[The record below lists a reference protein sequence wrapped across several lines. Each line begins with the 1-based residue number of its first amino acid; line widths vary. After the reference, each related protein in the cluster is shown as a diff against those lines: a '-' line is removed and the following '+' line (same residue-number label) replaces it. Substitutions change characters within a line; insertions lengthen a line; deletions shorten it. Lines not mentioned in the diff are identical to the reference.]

1 MKIWIW
7 FAFFNLGFLFY
18 ISPLPVQG
26 GQGDK
31 VALPSITFGWMG
43 DKNEF
48 QAGDIAIIKIK
59 FLENSL
65 GDKNSVFSRDLL
77 NFTLSVNGKKG
88 NNSYVSGV
96 IQYLDKDPMSWN
108 ISFTTIRAGRFTLV
122 ITDDHFGIMDPSLHF
137 TVTAGHIYPPAC
149 IIYWMDFINEF
160 VAGSKVHLFLLL
172 KDAFG
177 NSISSRNNEPNGSYF
192 KVFSSYE
199 NGSIA
204 DQPDISHSGWNELG
218 FFGLEFIP
226 RTSGSLLLHVYG
238 NNQSLSGI
246 PLTFIVKPG
255 SIDIRNTLGKWKYKT
270 NAFQVFSRLEMF
282 IYQRDQFEN
291 LVPGFYPFDACVTE
305 RTSSLSIP
313 VADLLFEEV
322 AGGIQLLSFIV
333 SIPGQFRLIIFDAKL
348 NESIWNLTYDF
359 SVFIG
364 YCHHSNSFA
373 NGSGLMSSIAGRT
386 SSFRVYL
393 QDLYHNPSPVE
404 IGRLRV
410 DILSEN
416 RTLNSVPII
425 IPLQNHE
432 DNNDAWMSNETAKF
446 IHGLPSNIITN
457 LSLQASQFNVT
468 YTPQKCGDYK
478 IWIFCGNIPIN
489 DGNPYVM
496 KVSPGLVDTS
506 LSSVAQFQPNVKTH
520 IKNEVLV
527 RLVDSY
533 RNPISS
539 EQTKLR
545 LLLLT
550 ENNSSFMRWEF
561 HDNRDGSY
569 TGYYMAKDL
578 GAYNMCILFD
588 NRHLSPCPFEVHAY
602 EREYFSEANNDSIFV
617 WEDESLAFDVL
628 SNDYVVV
635 RNSTTIEFSIPIH
648 GSLVQYGQL
657 FRYTPYQGFFG
668 EDFFSYTFC
677 DINKNIATA
686 MVFIFVLCKPP
697 QFISLPE
704 KLHVIE
710 DIISPQF
717 GGFPGFEMIYS
728 DDKQNISL
736 AIRAKS
742 GNVFFSPI
750 QMQIHQKQGNFF
762 SVSRGDVA
770 RKELVISGYV
780 EPINSALKYLQY
792 LGNENFY
799 GNDIITLNAMNDNG
813 VQEARV
819 PAFVAPI
826 NDIPSINAPK
836 FIILE
841 SKEASNGH
849 HLFEKQRDV
858 FELVIVDSD
867 IFNFSGNKSLFIVMI
882 SMEVNEGTLSTTLP
896 VNLIS
901 SSELKIQGSNQW
913 QPLQTFVTI
922 SNHFVLKGKGL
933 RFRGTISDCNSAI
946 QQLHYQDRGNDAVLT
961 LKVNDLGNYGC
972 YPDCSEMTSMPLC
985 NEVIVSLIKRPVH
998 RLEFLV
1004 LRYIII
1010 LEIIMMLL
1018 LGAMLLFFICKC
1030 LNALHRDRRDSFNV
1044 TPFSTGE
1051 NLNRYNRNGKVLQKI

>member
-1 MKIWIW
+1 MNEKGYPKSDFRVAFLKAARRSLPFRGPRQGEVLAPRWHSSKRLRGDLSLFVVRGRARYRLHDGIPASGCAAGGISRKQRDFGGKLKISQITITARWLSVPPLVTSQ
-7 FAFFNLGFLFY
+7 NRHEDLDLVRVLQPRVSFLYLAAAGSRRMVLKYLVSFS
-18 ISPLPVQG
+18 INK

-48 QAGDIAIIKIK
+48 QAGDTAIIKIK

-96 IQYLDKDPMSWN
+96 IQYLDKDPLSWN

-177 NSISSRNNEPNGSYF
+177 NTISSRNNEPNGSYF

-204 DQPDISHSGWNELG
+204 DQSDISHSGWNELG

-246 PLTFIVKPG
+246 PLTFIVKPEKLCYVTVYIHVLCMV
-255 SIDIRNTLGKWKYKT
+255 SKN
-270 NAFQVFSRLEMF
+270 
-282 IYQRDQFEN
+282 IYTQSAVD
-291 LVPGFYPFDACVTE
+291 
-305 RTSSLSIP
+305 SLQAHGHV
-313 VADLLFEEV
+313 VAY
-322 AGGIQLLSFIV
+322 A
-333 SIPGQFRLIIFDAKL
+333 
-348 NESIWNLTYDF
+348 
-359 SVFIG
+359 G

-373 NGSGLMSSIAGRT
+373 NGSGLVSSIAGRT
-386 SSFRVYL
+386 SSFTVYL

-432 DNNDAWMSNETAKF
+432 DNNDAWMSNATAKF

-635 RNSTTIEFSIPIH
+635 RNSTTIEFSI
-648 GSLVQYGQL
+648 
-657 FRYTPYQGFFG
+657 GFFG

-717 GGFPGFEMIYS
+717 G
-728 DDKQNISL
+728 
-736 AIRAKS
+736 
-742 GNVFFSPI
+742 
-750 QMQIHQKQGNFF
+750 
-762 SVSRGDVA
+762 
-770 RKELVISGYV
+770 
-780 EPINSALKYLQY
+780 
-792 LGNENFY
+792 NENFY

-826 NDIPSINAPK
+826 NDIPTINAPK
-836 FIILE
+836 FINLE

-985 NEVIVSLIKRPVH
+985 NEVI
-998 RLEFLV
+998 
-1004 LRYIII
+1004 
-1010 LEIIMMLL
+1010 
-1018 LGAMLLFFICKC
+1018 
-1030 LNALHRDRRDSFNV
+1030 
-1044 TPFSTGE
+1044 
-1051 NLNRYNRNGKVLQKI
+1051 RNGKVLQKI

>member
-1 MKIWIW
+1 M
-7 FAFFNLGFLFY
+7 A
-18 ISPLPVQG
+18 

-635 RNSTTIEFSIPIH
+635 RNSTTIEFSILDVNGMYYEEVKAVESNPMPDIH
-648 GSLVQYGQL
+648 A
-657 FRYTPYQGFFG
+657 
-668 EDFFSYTFC
+668 C
-677 DINKNIATA
+677 
-686 MVFIFVLCKPP
+686 
-697 QFISLPE
+697 
-704 KLHVIE
+704 
-710 DIISPQF
+710 
-717 GGFPGFEMIYS
+717 YS
-728 DDKQNISL
+728 S
-736 AIRAKS
+736 
-742 GNVFFSPI
+742 
-750 QMQIHQKQGNFF
+750 
-762 SVSRGDVA
+762 
-770 RKELVISGYV
+770 
-780 EPINSALKYLQY
+780 
-792 LGNENFY
+792 NENFY

-1051 NLNRYNRNGKVLQKI
+1051 NLNRYNIFYLLLFVILQRNGCEGKEEIEGGKNSKRMIEGGKEEILCIADIPPRDLDFAFVKLGVACVKLGVTCGLRRMKGVAGRPGLQPRPATPYIRP